1 MLPLLPKTLERLTV
15 PPLKIQGI
23 KTRLVRFI
31 LGSIRWEGRGRWV
44 EPFLGS
50 GVVVFNL
57 LPRRALLGDRNPH
70 IVRFY
75 ADLQKGVFEEG
86 DVRGH
91 LEHEGALLARRG
103 ADHYYAVRER
113 FNASHDPLDF
123 LFLNRSCFNGMMRF
137 NRSGGFNVPFCRKP
151 ERFSKA
157 YVSKIV
163 NQVGALRRAM
173 EGRDWEFRSC
183 DWSETVSDL
192 MAEDFLYMD
201 PPYFGR
207 HADYFNQW
215 DEEDAARLADRA
227 RAVPCAVALSMWKSN
242 RFRVNEHLEAVWGF
256 LEERT
261 TEHFYHLGSSLEL
274 RHSMVEALR
283 LSPHVAVASREG

>member
-1 MLPLLPKTLERLTV
+1 MSAPLLPKTLERLVV

-31 LGSIRWEGRGRWV
+31 LATIRWDGRGRWV

-57 LPRRALLGDRNPH
+57 LPRRALLADRNPH

-75 ADLQKGVFEEG
+75 TDLQSGRFTEM
-86 DVRGH
+86 DVRRH
-91 LEHEGALLARRG
+91 LEREGRDLVRRG

-113 FNASHDPLDF
+113 FNAAHDPLDF
-123 LFLNRSCFNGMMRF
+123 LFLNRACFNGMMRF

-163 NQVGALRRAM
+163 NQVEATRRAM

-183 DWSETVSDL
+183 DWLETVSAVNADDL
-192 MAEDFLYMD
+192 IYLD

-215 DEEDAARLADRA
+215 NEEDAARLAERVRA
-227 RAVPCAVALSMWKSN
+227 LPCGVALSMWKSN
-242 RFRVNEHLEAVWGF
+242 RFRVNEHLEAVWSF

-261 TEHFYHLGSSLEL
+261 TEHFYHLGSHLDL
-274 RHSMVEALR
+274 RHPMIEALR
-283 LSPHVAVASREG
+283 VSPHVAVS